1 MSAEELRQALEEL
14 ILRKCRAEAEKA
26 EYEAE
31 QARMHTEYYRHYFAS
46 LDLPKIKQ
54 GGMS

>member
-1 MSAEELRQALEEL
+1 MSAEELTEAIREMV
-14 ILRKCRAEAEKA
+14 LRKCRAEAEKA

-31 QARMHTEYYRHYFAS
+31 QARMHTDYYRHYFAT
-46 LDLPKIKQ
+46 LDLPRIKQ